1 MCTFSQF
8 PSRCVAFAFRWDFLW
23 VFGICEQAAKK
34 EEWAGQNKK
43 QELSDFGWC
52 LHIDLPPILLV
63 RGRRALFP
71 LLFLAHPVSTRSS
84 SLCSGLPRGRQHKHV
99 CFARLRTTVSLF
111 LLFFLFSL
119 LYQKQPCTTN
129 DGHPSPA
136 PRRASSEL
144 LSRPSRRG
152 HLGRW
157 AGSWLYRRYPRA
169 IAGSTTARLYV

>member
-1 MCTFSQF
+1 MGGKEEDNPPSCVPFLNF
-8 PSRCVAFAFRWDFLW
+8 PLAALLLLFVGISFGFLEY
-23 VFGICEQAAKK
+23 VNRLLKK

-111 LLFFLFSL
+111 LLFISFLT
-119 LYQKQPCTTN
+119 PVPRTTMYYK
-129 DGHPSPA
+129 
-136 PRRASSEL
+136 RRASL
-144 LSRPSRRG
+144 ARPATS
-152 HLGRW
+152 LQ
-157 AGSWLYRRYPRA
+157 
-169 IAGSTTARLYV
+169 